1 MIFSSISFIVF
12 FSVVLLG
19 VCLLKGKENKQK
31 FLLLVSYVFYGWW
44 DYRFCFLMLALTAV
58 SYVTAIKIERNRHT
72 SVKAKRFLRLG
83 IVFPLVILGFFKY
96 FNFFVDTFISVFD
109 ISSFHALQII
119 LPVGIS
125 FYTFQSMSYTIDVY
139 RGKLRATDSFLK
151 LALYISFFP
160 QLVAGPIVRA
170 IDFLPQLEKEQYVT
184 WQNFKIGFQI
194 FLFGMIKKVCIA
206 DYLAV
211 FVDDVY
217 RSPVAFD
224 SATVWLAIVAYSIQI
239 YFDFSGY
246 TDMAVGCARCL
257 GYTLCENFNL
267 PYLSKSVSEFWKR
280 WHISLSTWLMEYLY
294 FPLGGN
300 RKGRTR
306 TYINLIVTM
315 ALGGLWHGASWN
327 FVLWGILHGVALCI
341 NKMFRSMFSFNN
353 KLFNFCSWLI
363 TFIFVSLCWVLFRA
377 GTLTTAVEVF
387 NKLFVWTDIGIS
399 QMYVYAWISIAVLL
413 AVSLLAVYR
422 HSCQSFY
429 PVSELNT
436 FYSKI
441 ILWIEIFF
449 ILGFGYVGS
458 NPFIYFQF

>member
-194 FLFGMIKKVCIA
+194 F
-206 DYLAV
+206 YLV
-211 FVDDVY
+211 
-217 RSPVAFD
+217 
-224 SATVWLAIVAYSIQI
+224 
-239 YFDFSGY
+239 
-246 TDMAVGCARCL
+246 
-257 GYTLCENFNL
+257 
-267 PYLSKSVSEFWKR
+267 
-280 WHISLSTWLMEYLY
+280 
-294 FPLGGN
+294 
-300 RKGRTR
+300 
-306 TYINLIVTM
+306 
-315 ALGGLWHGASWN
+315 
-327 FVLWGILHGVALCI
+327 
-341 NKMFRSMFSFNN
+341 
-353 KLFNFCSWLI
+353 
-363 TFIFVSLCWVLFRA
+363 
-377 GTLTTAVEVF
+377 
-387 NKLFVWTDIGIS
+387 
-399 QMYVYAWISIAVLL
+399 
-413 AVSLLAVYR
+413 
-422 HSCQSFY
+422 
-429 PVSELNT
+429 
-436 FYSKI
+436 
-441 ILWIEIFF
+441 
-449 ILGFGYVGS
+449 
-458 NPFIYFQF
+458 